1 MKGFVYLICDPATD
15 TYKIGRTKNSVEKR
29 LKQIQTG
36 CSSELFIVNFY
47 QTEYPNQLEQMLHRR
62 FKSKQQ
68 LNEWFRLEHD
78 DIIHFT
84 EICEHTNNIIM
95 SLYSESDDIFDV

>member
-1 MKGFVYLICDPATD
+1 MGGYVYLICDLATD

-36 CSSELFIVNFY
+36 CSSELFIMNY
-47 QTEYPNQLEQMLHRR
+47 YYTEYPNQLEQMLHRR

-68 LNEWFRLEHD
+68 LNEWFRLEHE
-78 DIIHFT
+78 DIFNFT
-84 EICEHTNNIIM
+84 EICEHTNGIIKA
-95 SLYSESDDIFDV
+95 LHTEPEIY